1 MKEKERKGRHGG
13 KLSKNSLV
21 WRLPFMPSALELVLY
36 CLFHHSPVFLSG
48 EFHGQRSLT
57 GYRPWGCKSQTRLS
71 DKHTHT
77 HRHTQ
82 THTDTHTQT
91 HTHTHTHT
99 PLSNR
104 TKASPQVQKSK
115 TRGREEK
122 RIKIPPTFSRFAPLR
137 TFLKVISLVK
147 MTVGGSVK

>member
-1 MKEKERKGRHGG
+1 MQEPGFGPWVEKIP
-13 KLSKNSLV
+13 
-21 WRLPFMPSALELVLY
+21 WRTELPT
-36 CLFHHSPVFLSG
+36 PVFLPG

-82 THTDTHTQT
+82 THTHR